1 MSRRVSVPV
10 VLSMTVF
17 VLATLLPAVL
27 LGLGIAVAGG
37 LAWAALAAI
46 TLAVAV
52 LDAVL
57 PRLTANAPEGAEFPG
72 SDALLAGIGAVHLAL
87 LPAVVWAVAGDSG
100 LSAAQ
105 KGATLAAAGLWF
117 GQVAHPAAHELIHRG
132 DRRLFALGAAI
143 YTTLLFGHHT
153 SAHRLVHHVHAATRA
168 DPSSARAGEGFW
180 RFALRAWR
188 GSWVQGWRAEDARRA
203 RAGRGG
209 LHPYAVWTGGAVAA
223 LVCGGLIA
231 GWAGLLAWA
240 ALAAHA
246 QVQILLADYV
256 QHYGLTRAMLPSG
269 RVEPVGPRHSWNAPH
284 RASGA
289 MMLNAPRHSDHHAHP
304 ARPFPALR
312 LPPEAEAPRLPH
324 ALPVCAVIAL
334 VPPLWR
340 RMMAPH
346 LARWRDGP
354 PVAQP

>member
-1 MSRRVSVPV
+1 MLWDRRFPVPLV
-10 VLSMTVF
+10 VPMPVF
-17 VLATLLPAVL
+17 VLATLAPAAL
-27 LGLGIAVAGG
+27 LALGIAGHGG
-37 LAWAALAAI
+37 WVWAALAAI
-46 TLAVAV
+46 TLAVVV
-52 LDAVL
+52 LDALL
-57 PRLTANAPEGAEFPG
+57 PRLAADAPEGAEFPG
-72 SDALLAGIGAVHLAL
+72 SDTLLAVIALVHLAL

-100 LSAAQ
+100 LSTAQRGAA
-105 KGATLAAAGLWF
+105 LAAAGLWF

-143 YTTLLFGHHT
+143 YTSLLFGHHT
-153 SAHRLVHHVHAATRA
+153 SAHRLVHHVLAATRA
-168 DPSSARAGEGFW
+168 DPSTARAGEGFW
-180 RFALRAWR
+180 RFAIRAWR
-188 GSWVQGWRAEDARRA
+188 GSWAQGRRAEDARRA
-203 RAGRGG
+203 RRGG
-209 LHPYAVWTGGAVAA
+209 LHPYAVWTGGAAVALA
-223 LVCGGLIA
+223 CGAAVA
-231 GWAGLLAWA
+231 GGAGLLAWA

-256 QHYGLTRAMLPSG
+256 QHYGLTRATRPDG
-269 RVEPVGPRHSWNAPH
+269 RPEPVGPRHSWNAPH

-312 LPPEAEAPRLPH
+312 LPPEDAAPRLPH

-346 LARWRDGP
+346 LARWRDRP